1 MTLTWFTLTLGIVLM
16 AIGLG
21 GQIFGVRKS
30 STLAAHD
37 RPVRKWVLTVGSLVV
52 ALWVVAF
59 SAAHFL
65 HHAHMGRW

>member
-1 MTLTWFTLTLGIVLM
+1 MTLTWFTLVVGISLM

-21 GQIFGVRKS
+21 GQIFGVRKR
-30 STLAAHD
+30 TALAHHD

-52 ALWVVAF
+52 TLWVVAF

-65 HHAHMGRW
+65 HHAHTGRW